1 MRALTFAAGSALLI
15 AALLLCSVRAD
26 PQAKKELR
34 DEGTW
39 LSAAELASIHLE
51 LQARRLGLIAIHE
64 DELKNWK
71 AR

>member
-34 DEGTW
+34 DE
-39 LSAAELASIHLE
+39 ELGYQQLNSHQYILNYKP
-51 LQARRLGLIAIHE
+51 E
-64 DELKNWK
+64 DL
-71 AR
+71 A